1 MCGGTHVSNTGFI
14 GNFVILNET
23 SVSSGVRRIEAT
35 TGSNVF
41 NLFKES
47 RSVLNNISHQV
58 KATSQ
63 IDILNKIENL
73 IADIK
78 NKNLEISNL
87 KSKMANAK
95 LKVLDHIIK
104 NSKIKNGIKVIT
116 NVFDELDVNQLRD
129 ACTMVRDKLDCGIV
143 MFASVVNDRA
153 NVVCMPNKNAVDQ
166 GIDCGKIIREAL
178 KFAEGSGGGRKDMAQ
193 GSVTNISK
201 IGDAFEKVY
210 EII

>member
-1 MCGGTHVSNTGFI
+1 M
-14 GNFVILNET
+14 
-23 SVSSGVRRIEAT
+23 
-35 TGSNVF
+35 
-41 NLFKES
+41 
-47 RSVLNNISHQV
+47 LNNISHQV

-63 IDILNKIENL
+63 IDILNKVENL

-153 NVVCMPNKNAVDQ
+153 NVVCMANKNAVDQ